1 MKAYKCTQHC
11 LGCPSG
17 ASHSHN
23 IIHNSVCTQK
33 ILFSSSSIFLFLQE
47 MSLNVLLRSI
57 DRWAGGS
64 SSTVPQSVRYHK
76 LLLPRALDVCNRPG
90 QAKWRAGSHVYV
102 WYETFLMS
110 FCNPTTSLWRQTL
123 FVNKTWPV
131 RCALWGWCVATK
143 PIFQPLNSNFPLWL
157 EKETAWKNCCRI
169 FGRFQKALAFEH
181 SVSIPFFPQWKRWW
195 TGIIVSFSP
204 FNILIYKIFSNCLY
218 L

>member
-131 RCALWGWCVATK
+131 RCTLRSVRVVCCHEADFSASELK
-143 PIFQPLNSNFPLWL
+143 FPIVIGKGNGL
-157 EKETAWKNCCRI
+157 EK
-169 FGRFQKALAFEH
+169 L
-181 SVSIPFFPQWKRWW
+181 
-195 TGIIVSFSP
+195 
-204 FNILIYKIFSNCLY
+204 L
-218 L
+218 